1 MKTTIVKPQ
10 PVTVYQSEV
19 LPQVSTE
26 NEMLAKSIEWAD
38 AHPVAWKIVTG
49 NRSKAYGKSSIDYLG
64 YQRGDAPSQILDR
77 IHHFKCYVDGYSGRG
92 TDFWQWRAQF
102 TLEHYNDRGFRGSF
116 FHQFDGQY
124 NRGCC
129 TLDYTPH
136 TLESVIDRFI
146 AWCNVGYKFP
156 TAAVKIDG
164 KVVRTYRL
172 EGV

>member
-1 MKTTIVKPQ
+1 MKTTIVNPH
-10 PVTVYQSEV
+10 PVTVYRSEV
-19 LPQVSTE
+19 LPEVSTE

-49 NRSKAYGKSSIDYLG
+49 NRSKAYGKSSSTYLG
-64 YQRGDAPSQILDR
+64 CSRGDGPGQILDR
-77 IHHFKCYVDGYSGRG
+77 VHHFKCYVDGDGGRG
-92 TDFWQWRAQF
+92 GDFWQWRAQF
-102 TLEHYNDRGFRGSF
+102 TLDHYNDNGFRGDYF
-116 FHQFDGQY
+116 YQFDGQY

-129 TLDYTPH
+129 VLDHTPS
-136 TLESVIDRFI
+136 TRDEVIDRFL
-146 AWCNVGYKFP
+146 AWCDVGYKFP